1 MVVISLHSEKRQP
14 GIGNLYSTNNDYFI
28 ENINIGDGKK
38 VGDIIYGRHGIFVDC
53 MICISNIT

>member
-38 VGDIIYGRHGIFVDC
+38 VGDIIYGRQGIFVDC

>member
-38 VGDIIYGRHGIFVDC
+38 VGDIIYGRQGIFVDC
-53 MICISNIT
+53 IICISNIT